1 MAMTFTRSWMDED
14 LNQWRDTCA
23 RFVEEELVAD
33 DEAARQR
40 GNVGRGLWTRAGSL
54 GLLWAVRLASAGA
67 PPTPASH
74 GGYGLIAMRERVAQ
88 LAGELRFEPGPQ
100 GGAQVALSLPVHG
113 EVGL

>member
-1 MAMTFTRSWMDED
+1 MLEGLITSETAAVILRAVQEALANVHKHS
-14 LNQWRDTCA
+14 QA
-23 RFVEEELVAD
+23 RRVQVVLRRTEERVFLTITD
-33 DEAARQR
+33 D
-40 GNVGRGLWTRAGSL
+40 GIGFP
-54 GLLWAVRLASAGA
+54 AGA

-74 GGYGLIAMRERVAQ
+74 GGYGLVAMRERVAQ